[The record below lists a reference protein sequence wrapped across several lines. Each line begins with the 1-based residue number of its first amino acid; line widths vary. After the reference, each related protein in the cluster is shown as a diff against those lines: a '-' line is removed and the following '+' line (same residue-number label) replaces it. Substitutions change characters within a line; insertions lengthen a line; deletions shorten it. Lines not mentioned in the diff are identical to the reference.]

1 MSQSCPFCLKGN
13 LHQSLTIKN
22 EFGTFP
28 IFLCDTCE
36 MEYAPIKDQ
45 QIDEMLVQK
54 HFFDED
60 LYTIANI
67 KKVHE
72 YWRGEAKHIKDL
84 GYTTGKILDIGCNT
98 GEFLYCLGDG
108 YEKFGIEIADV
119 PADMAEKKGIT
130 VYRKILE
137 DCNLPSESFDI
148 VTLYALIEHL
158 SEPRYLMK
166 EISRILKKGGLAV
179 IMTGDRKAM
188 KTKILGKNWH
198 MYIPPLHQ
206 FFFCRKALKQVG
218 AEFSLSENNYFYGHG
233 GMTFG
238 SNKIIKLAEKVS
250 LWQLFSLPGLR
261 KVPFYDHYYGYFEK
275 KIRQNSDLKV

>member
-1 MSQSCPFCLKGN
+1 MSQTCPFCQKGKIK
-13 LHQSLTIKN
+13 QSLLIKN

-28 IFLCDTCE
+28 ILLCDTCE

-45 QIDEMLVQK
+45 AIDEMFVQK

-67 KKVHE
+67 EKVHR
-72 YWRGEAKHIKDL
+72 YWRGEAKHIKRL
-84 GYTTGKILDIGCNT
+84 GYTSGKVLDIGCNT

-119 PADMAEKKGIT
+119 PAAMAEEKGIT

-137 DCNLPSESFDI
+137 DCQLPSESFDI
-148 VTLYALIEHL
+148 ITLYALIEHL
-158 SEPRYLMK
+158 SEPRALVN
-166 EISRILKKGGLAV
+166 EISRLLKKGGLAV
-179 IMTGDRKAM
+179 IMTGDRKSL
-188 KTKILGKNWH
+188 KTKILGKKWH

-206 FFFCRKALKQVG
+206 FFFCRKALNMV
-218 AEFSLSENNYFYGHG
+218 ANEFGLTEKKYFYGHG

-238 SNKIIKLAEKVS
+238 SNKLMKISEKAS
-250 LWQLFSLPGLR
+250 LWQLFSLPGLD
-261 KVPFYDHYYGYFEK
+261 KIPFYDHYYGYFV
-275 KIRQNSDLKV
+275 KV

>member
-1 MSQSCPFCLKGN
+1 MSQICPFCLKGKI
-13 LHQSLTIKN
+13 HQSFIKNN
-22 EFGTFP
+22 EFGSFP
-28 IFLCDTCE
+28 IMLCDTCE

-60 LYTIANI
+60 LYTIANLE
-67 KKVHE
+67 KVHQ
-72 YWRGEAKHIKDL
+72 YWRGEAKNIKQL
-84 GYTTGKILDIGCNT
+84 GYTSGKVLDIGCNT
-98 GEFLYCLGDG
+98 GEFLHCLGNG

-119 PADMAEKKGIT
+119 PAAMAEEKGIT
-130 VYRKILE
+130 VYRKPLE
-137 DCNLPSESFDI
+137 ECQLPADSFDV

-158 SEPRYLMK
+158 SDPRSLVK

-179 IMTGDRKAM
+179 IMTGDRKAI

-206 FFFCRKALKQVG
+206 FFFCRKALRMV
-218 AEFSLSENNYFYGHG
+218 AEEFSLSEKKYFYGHG

-238 SNKIIKLAEKVS
+238 SNKLLKLAEKAS
-250 LWQLFSLPGLR
+250 LWQLFSLPVLNTI
-261 KVPFYDHYYGYFEK
+261 PFYDHYYGYFEK
-275 KIRQNSDLKV
+275 K